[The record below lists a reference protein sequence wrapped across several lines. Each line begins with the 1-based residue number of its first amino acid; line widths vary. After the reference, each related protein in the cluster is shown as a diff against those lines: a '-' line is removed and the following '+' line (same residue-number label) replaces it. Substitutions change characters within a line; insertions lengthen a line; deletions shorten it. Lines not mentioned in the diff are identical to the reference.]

1 MLTQKGGGIIMS
13 NMIKVRNNNLEN
25 LPFGQQVTV
34 KTLNNEFI
42 NAVIIVNEI
51 AFSDGWVIPFE
62 EIGTMEIYLGW
73 L

>member
-1 MLTQKGGGIIMS
+1 MN
-13 NMIKVRNNNLEN
+13 NMIRVNNNLEN

-62 EIGTMEIYLGW
+62 KIGTMEIYLGW
-73 L
+73 KK